1 MWKSDIIRYLLMPLD
16 WLAVTLSLCL
26 IRCRRQFQDTQNC
39 CPALSVHLVFDHW
52 FRIHTFQRS
61 RMSRLQDSK
70 KLPVALCHTFQS
82 IVSEINSNSSCS
94 VFKHLGSHC
103 IYLSR
108 FEFSPRE
115 QFSTLWQL
123 RVRKLWWCIHWVEMR
138 GLKVKWW
145 PPSLWNS

>member
-1 MWKSDIIRYLLMPLD
+1 
-16 WLAVTLSLCL
+16 
-26 IRCRRQFQDTQNC
+26 
-39 CPALSVHLVFDHW
+39 
-52 FRIHTFQRS
+52 
-61 RMSRLQDSK
+61 MSRLQDSK

-123 RVRKLWWCIHWVEMR
+123 RVRKLVVYTLSRDAWFKSQVMTTFTLKFIMLPSDCSLGSFIEKVCPRDVEMKR
-138 GLKVKWW
+138 KGEH
-145 PPSLWNS
+145 